1 MASQVVIYD
10 YIDASHPRRINRIA
24 EWLDGIGKRPKARL
38 VGIFH
43 NLEDTPA
50 AKWHTTKAAKKL
62 TGQPDLW
69 EIIAFVDKIQWRVI
83 GFFGTGAGEF
93 TLLVGCLKKGQKLDP
108 PSTLDKAQDRK
119 LDVQGNPMN
128 WRTSHDYS

>member
-1 MASQVVIYD
+1 MAAQVEIYD
-10 YIDASHPRRINRIA
+10 YVDASHPRRINRISA
-24 EWLDGIGKRPKARL
+24 WMDDIGKRPKARL
-38 VGIFH
+38 VGYFH

-50 AKWHTTKAAKKL
+50 DKWHTTKVAKKL

-69 EIIAFVDKIQWRVI
+69 EIKAFVDGIQWRVI

-108 PSTLDKAQDRK
+108 PSTLDRAQDRK
-119 LDVQGNPMN
+119 INVQGNPMI
-128 WRTSHDYS
+128 WRVSHDYS

>member
-1 MASQVVIYD
+1 MAVQVEIYD
-10 YIDASHPRRINRIA
+10 YIDASNRNRIS
-24 EWLDGIGKRPKARL
+24 EWMDSIGKRPKARL
-38 VGIFH
+38 AGLFH

-50 AKWHTTKAAKKL
+50 DKWHSIKAAKKL

-93 TLLVGCLKKGQKLDP
+93 TLLVGCLKKGNKLDP
-108 PSTLDKAQDRK
+108 PSTLNTAQNRK
-119 LDVQGNPMN
+119 IDVHGDPIK
-128 WRTSHDYS
+128 WRASHDYS

>member
-1 MASQVVIYD
+1 MAIQVEIYD
-10 YIDASHPRRINRIA
+10 YVDAFHPRRINRIV
-24 EWLDGIGKRPKARL
+24 EWMDSIGKRPKARL

-50 AKWHTTKAAKKL
+50 DKWHTTKAAKKL

-69 EIIAFVDKIQWRVI
+69 EIIAFVDKIQWRII

-119 LDVQGNPMN
+119 IDVQGNPMN
-128 WRTSHDYS
+128 WRVSHDYS